1 MYSHFAC
8 KKIHSLSRRE
18 IKSIARKKRDWF
30 PGATYHVMGRGIRR
44 IKIFD
49 EHEDYEIF
57 MKLVEMTQ
65 QKYPFDLHSYCL
77 MTNHFHMLIETTN
90 TEIWKIMKRIL
101 NAYSRTYNVKYGY
114 SGHLFESRYASSI
127 INDETYF
134 LEVSRYI
141 HLNPVRA
148 KMVRFPLDYKYSSYQ
163 NYVTEKIDTR
173 VTTEKILSCF
183 QCNPAQQYQMF
194 VESKITHEDYE
205 KLIMNEMREDEMW
218 LPW

>member
-1 MYSHFAC
+1 
-8 KKIHSLSRRE
+8 
-18 IKSIARKKRDWF
+18 
-30 PGATYHVMGRGIRR
+30 MGRGIRR